1 MTYPVYS
8 TLYLQTVKPRS
19 SAVCIGFIVLESV
32 LVNSSSAYIDWQA
45 TQAASAAVCVQP
57 PHVSATACER
67 AGLWQNRNSPDT
79 LTLVHC
85 PSFLCSTSFH
95 PDCTSCWT
103 LLRVV
108 LQRSTA
114 TAWGASWTPFSP
126 LGTNPAKKS
135 TVTAL
140 QCCFHLS
147 NRVEKRAQ
155 HSRGFGW
162 GDNAVPLCRKL
173 FYCFAAWGLRYP
185 ECSAVM
191 DLLERRA
198 CAKSQTNTQST
209 ADLSHNVCVS
219 IFTSGICKPSH
230 FNQIYMCV
238 YV

>member
-1 MTYPVYS
+1 MTYRVYS

-135 TVTAL
+135 TQSLHCNVVFTCQIGL
-140 QCCFHLS
+140 
-147 NRVEKRAQ
+147 KRG
-155 HSRGFGW
+155 HSTQEDLAGVIMLCHCAGNYSIVLRRG
-162 GDNAVPLCRKL
+162 D
-173 FYCFAAWGLRYP
+173 
-185 ECSAVM
+185 
-191 DLLERRA
+191 
-198 CAKSQTNTQST
+198 
-209 ADLSHNVCVS
+209 
-219 IFTSGICKPSH
+219 
-230 FNQIYMCV
+230 
-238 YV
+238 